1 MAKSS
6 RRSFLVLAGTGAAVA
21 GTAAVLPGAS
31 AEAAAPAAPTAAK
44 GAAHPGPLVAH
55 VRNTK
60 TGEIAVLVGESEVVV
75 HDKDLAHRLAHI
87 ATTAR

>member
-1 MAKSS
+1 VADSS

-21 GTAAVLPGAS
+21 GTAAVLSGAS
-31 AEAAAPAAPTAAK
+31 AEAAEPAAPK
-44 GAAHPGPLVAH
+44 GDAHPGPLVAH
-55 VRNTK
+55 VKNTR

-75 HDKDLAHRLAHI
+75 HDKDLAFRLAHI